1 MPNSSSPWF
10 RVSRSSIRCAR
21 AREIAQQ
28 EMSAT
33 VQSMR
38 LENQEVTASET
49 EEQFDILVENLV
61 REPKKQ
67 WR

>member
-1 MPNSSSPWF
+1 MVPRQPIIDTL
-10 RVSRSSIRCAR
+10 RAR

-49 EEQFDILVENLV
+49 KEQFDTLVENLV
-61 REPKKQ
+61 REPKKL